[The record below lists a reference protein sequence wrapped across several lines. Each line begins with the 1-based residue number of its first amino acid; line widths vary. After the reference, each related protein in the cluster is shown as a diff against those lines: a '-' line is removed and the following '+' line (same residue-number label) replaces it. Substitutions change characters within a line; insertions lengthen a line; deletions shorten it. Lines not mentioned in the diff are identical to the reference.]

1 MGSGTI
7 GQSKLSALFE
17 RYIPKLNEAIIL
29 KGRWDFDQGK
39 QKGKKKP
46 NPTINTMC

>member
-7 GQSKLSALFE
+7 CQSKLSPLFE

-29 KGRWDFDQGK
+29 KERWDFD
-39 QKGKKKP
+39 
-46 NPTINTMC
+46 

>member
-7 GQSKLSALFE
+7 CQSKLSALFE
-17 RYIPKLNEAIIL
+17 RYIPKLNAAIIL
-29 KGRWDFDQGK
+29 KEREDSDWGK
-39 QKGKKKP
+39 QKGEKP